1 MWSEVGERSFYGPD
15 LVREAEE
22 KVEQVREH
30 IRVAQSRQKSYADK
44 RRRPLEFFVDDYV
57 YLKVSPLRGTRRF
70 HVRGKLAP
78 RFIGPFR
85 VVRRIGDLAYQLELP
100 GHLAGVHDVFHVSQL
115 KKCLRVPEE
124 QVAPEVLDLQ
134 DSLEYLEYPVKILD
148 VAFKETRSR
157 KIKFCKVLWSNH
169 TEREAT
175 WEMEDNLRKDFP
187 HLFEDEE

>member
-1 MWSEVGERSFYGPD
+1 M
-15 LVREAEE
+15 
-22 KVEQVREH
+22 
-30 IRVAQSRQKSYADK
+30 
-44 RRRPLEFFVDDYV
+44 
-57 YLKVSPLRGTRRF
+57 
-70 HVRGKLAP
+70 
-78 RFIGPFR
+78 
-85 VVRRIGDLAYQLELP
+85 VRRIGDLAYQLELP

-134 DSLEYLEYPVKILD
+134 DSFEYLEYPVKILD
-148 VAFKETRSR
+148 MPFKETRSR